1 MAYASAPAS
10 ELALQL
16 SAPANSLAV
25 PPPAASTA
33 EAVDLS
39 PGAAI
44 LEDPG
49 PAATRTRVQRLSF
62 TRYFLLLHTCEC
74 VTCFVFFCISYFFAV
89 FCSVRAKTMNRKAHI
104 RTLTCLWPPTPRST
118 QQLSPDGFCFHPS
131 ERASCVDSVP
141 GKQYT

>member
-1 MAYASAPAS
+1 MSYDFILFFFFFFFFAVFCGAREQDKEKGTHLYFYACVALPLGRRNSSDPMAYASAPAS

-74 VTCFVFFCISYFFAV
+74 VTCFV
-89 FCSVRAKTMNRKAHI
+89 
-104 RTLTCLWPPTPRST
+104 L
-118 QQLSPDGFCFHPS
+118 
-131 ERASCVDSVP
+131 
-141 GKQYT
+141 